1 MIKEIWKDIKD
12 YSNYQVSNY
21 GNIKSKKRLV
31 NTVYNAKRG
40 INERILKPNINTNG
54 YYVVTL
60 YNNDGK
66 SNPKSI
72 HRLVAEAFIDNY
84 NNYHVI
90 NHKDGNKLNNCVDN
104 LEFCTQSHNVKE
116 SYRLGMATPQLTG
129 LGKFGIKNK
138 KSRKIKQIDMVTN
151 ETLNIFYGV
160 SEAERE
166 TNINFRNI
174 DMCLKN
180 KRKSAGGYKWEL
192 C

>member
-31 NTVYNAKRG
+31 NTVYNSKRG
-40 INERILKPNINTNG
+40 IKERILKPNINTNG

-60 YNNDGK
+60 YNKDGK
-66 SNPKSI
+66 SNPKLI
-72 HRLVAEAFIDNY
+72 HRLVAETFIDNY
-84 NNYHVI
+84 YNYPVI

-116 SYRLGMATPQLTG
+116 SYRLGLETPQLTG

-138 KSRKIKQIDMVTN
+138 KSRKIKQIDMITN
-151 ETLNIFYGV
+151 EILNIFYGV